1 VQRPS
6 AFFPMLIHWL
16 LPRSVSGTFAVALR
30 ASLVVH
36 VLGFVAAA
44 APWPWWQLPQDRLA
58 LSGQRG
64 VITIEASFALPE
76 PELPPVE
83 LPVTDPPVVVTPQQA
98 RIHERTYVATAAT
111 GKMAVSPVADDM
123 EAAAEPTELPRR
135 ATASAEPVSNP
146 SPRTLPRSST
156 STPPTVA
163 GLEQGPDFAG
173 NPPPE
178 FPELARQNAWYGTVL
193 LKLWIDEDGRV
204 TEVRV
209 EKSSGYGV
217 LDAAAVNA
225 VKRWRGRPARHNAR
239 PVATEELLPVVFRP
253 RLGRDGR

>member
-1 VQRPS
+1 
-6 AFFPMLIHWL
+6 M
-16 LPRSVSGTFAVALR
+16 FAVAVR

-36 VLGFVAAA
+36 LLAFFAVAS
-44 APWPWWQLPQDRLA
+44 PWPWWEFPQDRLA

-83 LPVTDPPVVVTPQQA
+83 MPATDPPVVVTPQQA
-98 RIHERTYVATAAT
+98 RIHERTYVATSTIGETPASSPSAQVDVAAHPAE
-111 GKMAVSPVADDM
+111 MSRRIAEHADVQRPVDQ
-123 EAAAEPTELPRR
+123 PT
-135 ATASAEPVSNP
+135 
-146 SPRTLPRSST
+146 PRTLPRAAVSV
-156 STPPTVA
+156 PPAVA

-178 FPELARQNAWYGTVL
+178 FPELARQNGWYGTVL
-193 LKLWIDEDGRV
+193 LKLWIDEEGRV

-253 RLGRDGR
+253 RLMRDGR

>member
-1 VQRPS
+1 
-6 AFFPMLIHWL
+6 M
-16 LPRSVSGTFAVALR
+16 TAVALR

-36 VLGFVAAA
+36 VLGFMAVAS
-44 APWPWWQLPQDRLA
+44 PWQWWELPQDRLV

-64 VITIEASFALPE
+64 VITIQASYALPE
-76 PELPPVE
+76 PELSPVE
-83 LPVTDPPVVVTPQQA
+83 LPATDAPVVVTPQQA
-98 RIHERTYVATAAT
+98 RIHERTYVATTST
-111 GKMAVSPVADDM
+111 GEMASSSPTDRVDAS
-123 EAAAEPTELPRR
+123 AEPTEFLRR
-135 ATASAEPVSNP
+135 IAESADEPVAD
-146 SPRTLPRSST
+146 
-156 STPPTVA
+156 STPRAVPRAAAVALPQVA

-178 FPELARQNAWYGTVL
+178 FPELARQNGWYGTVL
-193 LKLWIDEDGRV
+193 LKLWIDAEGRV
-204 TEVRV
+204 TDVRV

-253 RLGRDGR
+253 RLARDER